1 MITIFKKV
9 YQQEGEK
16 KESCDFY
23 LNNDYASCDVGDS
36 VIIDIL
42 ENDINITLPTISI
55 FSFPT
60 KGNVTINLNNTI
72 TYNATT
78 ALQGEEDFFVYS
90 VTQGTCTLT
99 ATVYITINDELEPLP
114 IYNSISIHKNNSETS
129 ACYLSGGNI
138 VTRYINTVSFSTAT
152 KLSNDIHGLYPS
164 PIGYYTTGLIH
175 RYWDGT
181 TLSDP
186 TSC

>member
-16 KESCDFY
+16 KDSCDFY
-23 LNNDYASCDVGDS
+23 LNNDYVSCDEGGN
-36 VIIDIL
+36 VIIDVL
-42 ENDINITLPTISI
+42 KNDINISSPTLAI
-55 FSFPT
+55 FTPPS
-60 KGNVTINLNNTI
+60 KGSAVINIYNTI
-72 TYNATT
+72 TYTATT

-114 IYNSISIHKNNSETS
+114 TYNSVKLHKNNSEVS
-129 ACYLSGGNI
+129 ACFVSGINI
-138 VTRYINTVSFSTAT
+138 VTRYIDKVSFSTAT

-164 PIGYYTTGLIH
+164 PIGFYTTGLIS
-175 RYWDGT
+175 RYWNGT
-181 TLSDP
+181 ILSDP